1 MCVCVCVCVRARAR
15 AHARTLSHVWFCNPM
30 DCGPPGSSVR
40 GVFLARIVKWVAIS
54 YSRGPSQPR
63 DEACVSC
70 ISCIADEFLLLS
82 HQGRPILIVL
92 HNTALKNILCSAC
105 SSIHPPSSWPYCCLH
120 SSAFSRM
127 SYSYNYTGSYSHI
140 FRLPSFNSYYAC
152 KFLPC
157 FFRGLI
163 PLSFI
168 SEEYSIVWFTIH
180 HVHIHLWRISSLLPS
195 LVNYE
200 LSFCKYPRVG
210 FCVDISFQLLWVNTK
225 VWLLYR
231 MIRVHLVL

>member
-1 MCVCVCVCVRARAR
+1 VNIVHSVGWKVNNTMCVCACA
-15 AHARTLSHVWFCNPM
+15 LSRVWLCDPM

-54 YSRGPSQPR
+54 YSRGSSQPR
-63 DEACVSC
+63 DQACVSC

-82 HQGRPILIVL
+82 TIL
-92 HNTALKNILCSAC
+92 NTALKNILCSAY
-105 SSIHPPSSWPYCCLH
+105 SSIPPPSSWPYCCLH
-120 SSAFSRM
+120 NSAFSRM

-195 LVNYE
+195 LGNYE

-210 FCVDISFQLLWVNTK
+210 FCVDISFQLLWVNIK